1 MFVTLI
7 LLERFAFLQL
17 YRICASKFLFYFILL
32 NISKMYLVLVNYSV
46 SSSSIASFLFCFNA
60 ANKSKNTSFSLFV
73 VLPLLIWSV
82 HKSGPYNG
90 ASITTCHRFKL
101 WKKKMILVLL
111 LQCWNLNFYAI
122 IMHVATR
129 LLLYQAS
136 MIRTQVSSSCV
147 PLTNEQNR
155 IQVLKQLIWFIS
167 RHFQVAQFDI
177 LFKVVTGR
185 TWHSWS
191 SLL

>member
-32 NISKMYLVLVNYSV
+32 NISKMYLILVNYSV

-101 WKKKMILVLL
+101 WKKKKNDPSIATTMLEPQLL
-111 LQCWNLNFYAI
+111 CHYYACCYKI
-122 IMHVATR
+122 TA
-129 LLLYQAS
+129 
-136 MIRTQVSSSCV
+136 VSS
-147 PLTNEQNR
+147 L
-155 IQVLKQLIWFIS
+155 
-167 RHFQVAQFDI
+167 DD
-177 LFKVVTGR
+177 
-185 TWHSWS
+185 
-191 SLL
+191 